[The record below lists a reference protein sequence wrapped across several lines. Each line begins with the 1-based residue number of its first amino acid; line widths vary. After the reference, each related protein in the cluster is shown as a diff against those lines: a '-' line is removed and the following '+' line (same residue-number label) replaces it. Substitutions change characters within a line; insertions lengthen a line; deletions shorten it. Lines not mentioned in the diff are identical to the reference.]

1 MNGLRGV
8 AALFSS
14 LLLCSCGGGDGGS
27 GTVPQPSPPPAPP
40 ARVTLGANNYKNAV
54 TLSMGVASTAHMYAQ
69 LGVSIADRWLNVPIV
84 FFPLI
89 ACPEG
94 GTMSIELTDKNSD
107 RSLDPGDTLHLRWE
121 RCTTQGATTTGI
133 VRVEVNEATPITG
146 GREYRLTITIANLR
160 IERDASPS
168 AVVNFIAQVH
178 HTRAA
183 TYLFTEVAN
192 AVFDSGQVIG
202 DTGTSTLQVAFYQDN
217 AAQTYQYSVGGTV
230 SSDALGGEL
239 EFASPSPFTGVIGEY
254 PSAGRMTIAGNAG
267 SAARLSEEGS
277 AAADVATVLVAVD
290 ADGDG
295 VVDASDAQ
303 LAWTSVVPVQLF
315 AAFAD
320 QIAIAVPMP

>member
-1 MNGLRGV
+1 M
-8 AALFSS
+8 
-14 LLLCSCGGGDGGS
+14 
-27 GTVPQPSPPPAPP
+27 VPQPSPAPAPP

-54 TLSMGVASTAHMYAQ
+54 TLSMGVASTAYMYSK
-69 LGVSIADRWLNVPIV
+69 LGVSITDRWLNVPIS

-94 GTMSIELTDKNSD
+94 GSMSIELTDKNSD

-121 RCTTQGATTTGI
+121 RCRTQGATTTGI
-133 VRVEVNEATPITG
+133 VRVEVTEATPIAG
-146 GREYRLTITIANLR
+146 GREYRLTITVADLR

-168 AVVNFIAQVH
+168 VAVNFIAQVH

-183 TYLFTEVAN
+183 TYDFTEIAN

-202 DTGTSTLQVAFYQDN
+202 DTGTSTLQVAFFQDN
-217 AAQTYQYSVGGTV
+217 AAQTYQYTVGGTV
-230 SSDALGGEL
+230 SSGALGGEL
-239 EFASPSPFTGVIGEY
+239 EFASPAPFTGVIGEY
-254 PSAGRMTIAGNAG
+254 PSAGRMTVSGNAG

-290 ADGDG
+290 TNGDG
-295 VVDASDAQ
+295 VVDASEAQ
-303 LAWTSVVPVQLF
+303 LAWMSVVPVQLF

-320 QIAIAVPMP
+320 QVAVAVPMP